1 MHCVCVCVCVGGGG
15 WEGNIAEVDSY
26 PDGLVE
32 SSDAGVQ
39 GMNPALTL
47 LKVLGY
53 RGNEQ

>member
-1 MHCVCVCVCVGGGG
+1 M
-15 WEGNIAEVDSY
+15 

-39 GMNPALTL
+39 GMYPALTL